1 MFQSF
6 HASLLQTCTNT
17 DETPA
22 TFSLT
27 LSVTTVLYISNLY
40 VQKSMLFNTWCMLR
54 RMREKKKPKRDTL
67 AHCASSNIWSE
78 IYANYVGSVYLLEFP
93 GRVEEY
99 FCSES
104 KSFFQPCSSRYLIPQ
119 IKDAR
124 EFLEPLFLSDLN
136 AKLNELNTKLEAENK
151 TIGNKTSTMASKEN
165 CQLRTTPSHMYEIR
179 QDCRRFV
186 PKVSTLIFLCTNW

>member
-1 MFQSF
+1 
-6 HASLLQTCTNT
+6 
-17 DETPA
+17 
-22 TFSLT
+22 
-27 LSVTTVLYISNLY
+27 
-40 VQKSMLFNTWCMLR
+40 
-54 RMREKKKPKRDTL
+54 
-67 AHCASSNIWSE
+67 
-78 IYANYVGSVYLLEFP
+78 
-93 GRVEEY
+93 VEEY

-104 KSFFQPCSSRYLIPQ
+104 KSFFQPCSSRYLIPQIKDAREFLEPLFLSDLNAKLNQ